1 MWIFITLRI
10 VKVVAEHI
18 VIPIMRERV
27 PKDEV
32 VLVALTRGEQATLR
46 SRNRTTLDAATYRYD
61 YLHTQGLL
69 SAQETPR

>member
-46 SRNRTTLDAATYRYD
+46 SRNRSTMDAAATRYGD
-61 YLHTQGLL
+61 LHARGLIC
-69 SAQETPR
+69 AQEIPG